1 MKIVQKAADILDSIE
16 KGFASRYKPQSTIIT
31 EDGMLWK
38 LIKKTVI
45 DSELMNHIIF
55 CNDVLKMPPVRVFL
69 LIHAEQL
76 EGEEL
81 KDTEKQALGAVFGY
95 IFKDFLKYKKQRSV
109 SCRVNGCKTAT
120 YFLDMKSQFSQFK
133 NPRYVFE

>member
-1 MKIVQKAADILDSIE
+1 MKIVQRATDILDSIK

-31 EDGMLWK
+31 EDGMLWQ
-38 LIKKTVI
+38 LIQKTVT
-45 DSELMNHIIF
+45 DTELMNHIIF
-55 CNDVLKMPPVRVFL
+55 CNDVLKMPPVKVFL

-76 EGEEL
+76 KGEEL
-81 KDTEKQALGAVFGY
+81 KDTDKQAVGAIFGY
-95 IFKDFLKYKKQRSV
+95 IFKDFLKYTKQKSV

-120 YFLDMKSQFSQFK
+120 YFLDIQSQFK